1 MLHKYGFHCNR
12 TGDDILSAFAQL
24 QPAVVKLLDPNP
36 GFVRELR
43 RIHPDVW
50 VTARL
55 VVPAEEQAR
64 FVQDPVGHGVA
75 FAERLLRHE
84 ASSAAWNGT
93 RLINAWESY
102 NEPLSESTSTPD
114 QMQRYDDFQVAFG
127 ERLRREGL
135 EPIGMNFATGNL
147 LGSHFLRYF
156 PGTLESY
163 TWLGFHEYD
172 WPTLWRLHEENIRDK
187 GEGGMWL
194 ALRYRRVMEL
204 VRQVYGDKHQV
215 LITECGLTQGV
226 IPGRPDVGWRAEPA
240 VSEASYWQSLLW
252 YNRELLHDAYVRAAL
267 LFVVGAIS
275 PWQSFEHLGGIME
288 RLIAYQNTP
297 DVEPSLGARLLD
309 EAARQQR
316 IQFNPQ
322 ASLQQ
327 RIFADD
333 FVPNSPEFAVE
344 FEGRRY
350 VAQRAEHLATGAVR
364 VYYTPHGNWDN
375 VSFQERA
382 RLV

>member
-1 MLHKYGFHCNR
+1 MPALSARSLSPFMHHKYGFHCNR
-12 TGDDILSAFAQL
+12 TGNDVFDAFTRL
-24 QPAVVKLLDPNP
+24 RPAVVKLLDPDRD
-36 GFVRELR
+36 FVRELR
-43 RIHPDVW
+43 RLRPDVW
-50 VTARL
+50 VLGRL

-64 FVQDPVGHGVA
+64 FVENPAAHGVA

-84 ASSAAWNGT
+84 TSSATWNGQ
-93 RLINAWESY
+93 RLLDAWEAY
-102 NEPLSESTSTPD
+102 NEPLSESTSTAE
-114 QMQRYDDFQVAFG
+114 QMRRYDDFQVAFG

-135 EPIGMNFATGNL
+135 EPVGMNFATGNL

-204 VRQVYGDKHQV
+204 VRQVYGDKHKV

-226 IPGRPDVGWRAEPA
+226 IPGRLDVGWRAEPA
-240 VSEASYWQSLLW
+240 VTEESYWQSLLW
-252 YNRELLHDAYVRAAL
+252 YNRELLRDPYVQAAL

-288 RLIAYQNTP
+288 RLIAYQAMLPPTA
-297 DVEPSLGARLLD
+297 SLRSLLLD
-309 EAARQQR
+309 EAQRQQR

-333 FVPNSPEFAVE
+333 FVPNSPEFAVD
-344 FEGRRY
+344 FAGRRY
-350 VAQRAEHLATGAVR
+350 IAQRAEHLISGAVR
-364 VYYTPHGNWDN
+364 VYYAADG
-375 VSFQERA
+375 E
-382 RLV
+382 